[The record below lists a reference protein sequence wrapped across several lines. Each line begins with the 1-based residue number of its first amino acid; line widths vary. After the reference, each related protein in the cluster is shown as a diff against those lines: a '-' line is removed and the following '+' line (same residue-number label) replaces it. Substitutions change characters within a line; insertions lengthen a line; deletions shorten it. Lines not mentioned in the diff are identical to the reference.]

1 MAVFTSLTEKQ
12 LQEFLSRYEN
22 LSLQS
27 FQGIEQGLENSNYF
41 IECQGETPQRYVLSI
56 LEQLN
61 QQQAE
66 FQLHILTTFTEY
78 GIAVAKPVADK
89 KGTIL
94 QLVKGKPAILS
105 QFIPGQHSIAPS
117 VRQCEVIGNLL
128 ADLHLASANII
139 QDNPSQCDKECF
151 EQEIYQASAYLTE
164 AEKTLVSQTLQ
175 DYLAI
180 ESDAMPF
187 GLIHGDVFRD
197 NVLFEGDELT
207 GILDFYSANDGF
219 LLFDIA
225 VAVNDWCRTNEGMLD
240 EQRYEALTSAYLL
253 KRPWT
258 ASEVEYWPVILR
270 AAAMRFWLSRLLAQ
284 HQLGEQG
291 RFVSK
296 DPNEFKQLYFN
307 YLVEEQSQQ
316 KLAIN

>member
-12 LQEFLSRYEN
+12 LQEFLSRYEKF
-22 LSLQS
+22 SLQS

-41 IECQGETPQRYVLSI
+41 IECRGETPQRYVLSI

-66 FQLHILTTFTEY
+66 FQLHILTTFAEY

-89 KGTIL
+89 NGNIL
-94 QLVKGKPAILS
+94 QFIEAKPAILS
-105 QFIPGQHSIAPS
+105 HFIPGQHSISPS
-117 VRQCEVIGNLL
+117 VKQCEVIGDLL
-128 ADLHLASANII
+128 AELHLASANII
-139 QDNPSQCDKECF
+139 QDNPSLCDKECF
-151 EQEIYQASAYLTE
+151 EQDTYQASAYLSE
-164 AEKTLVSQTLQ
+164 AEKALVSQTLQ

-180 ESDAMPF
+180 ESDAMPY

-197 NVLFEGDELT
+197 NVLFEGDKLA

-225 VAVNDWCRTNEGMLD
+225 VAVNDWCRTSEGTLD
-240 EQRYEALTSAYLL
+240 EQRYESLIGAYLL

-258 ASEVEYWPVILR
+258 ASEVEYWPLILR

-296 DPNEFKQLYFN
+296 DPNEFKQLYFH
-307 YLVEEQSQQ
+307 YLAEEQSQR
-316 KLAIN
+316 KLA

>member
-1 MAVFTSLTEKQ
+1 MAVFTNITEKQ

-41 IECQGETPQRYVLSI
+41 IECQNQRYVLSI
-56 LEQLN
+56 LELLN

-66 FQLHILTTFTEY
+66 FQLHILTTFADY
-78 GIAVAKPVADK
+78 GIAVANPLADK
-89 KGTIL
+89 SGKVL
-94 QLVKGKPAILS
+94 QFWDGKPAILS
-105 QFIPGQHSIAPS
+105 HFIPGQHSIAPT
-117 VRQCEVIGNLL
+117 VKQCEAIGNLL
-128 ADLHLASANII
+128 ADLHLASANIV
-139 QDNPSQCDKECF
+139 QANPSQCDKACF
-151 EQEIYQASAYLTE
+151 EQDTYRASAYLTD
-164 AEKTLVSQTLQ
+164 AEKSLVAQTLQ

-180 ESDAMPF
+180 EADAMPF

-197 NVLFEGDELT
+197 NVLFEGDKLT

-225 VAVNDWCRTNEGMLD
+225 VAVNDWCRTSEGVLD

-258 ASEVEYWPVILR
+258 ASEVEHWPIILR

-284 HQLGEQG
+284 QQLGEQG

-296 DPNEFKQLYFN
+296 DPNEFKQLYLN
-307 YLVEEQSQQ
+307 YLAEEQSQQ